1 MPASRISVANV
12 KITVNGKQTQVTDG
26 LTAEILLEQ
35 LGLVGQ
41 RLALEINREILPR
54 SAFAQRVLQE
64 DDHVEIIHAVGGG

>member
-1 MPASRISVANV
+1 MANV
-12 KITVNGKQTQVTDG
+12 KITVNGKQTQVVDG
-26 LTAEILLEQ
+26 LTADILLEQ

-64 DDHVEIIHAVGGG
+64 DDQVEIIHAVGGG